1 MVQMTFMRSGEIQL
15 YPATSAVYFLLD
27 VGRVVYVGRTSDLR
41 NSFNIARHADKKFQQ
56 LRYVE
61 VPLEDLDRC
70 EMACIVFFAPKYNK
84 ERHTK
89 KVSAAEAEA
98 CVREILSDDDLE
110 LLGVERRVPVKYE
123 YDYPKADVTV
133 DCVVFG
139 FDYRDAEDPFKVL
152 LIQRRDE
159 PFQKHWALPGGFVEF
174 GGRVLS
180 SEGESLERAAQRELE
195 EETGLH
201 LNVCGPNDKPENDT
215 SGVPAYLEQLYTFGA
230 PKRDPRGRV
239 ISVAYFV
246 LVRTSDYEP
255 KAGSDASQAVWVGV
269 RRALDLKLAFD
280 HREILNMALTR
291 VRNKIRYEP
300 IGFNMLPE
308 EFTLSEIRAL
318 YEGITQRELDPS
330 NFRKRVLATNVLVET
345 GGTAQGQGGRPAQL
359 YAFDKQAYD
368 TAVRNGFNFEI

>member
-1 MVQMTFMRSGEIQL
+1 MTFMNSGELQL
-15 YPATSAVYFLLD
+15 YPAVPAVYFLLD
-27 VGRVVYVGRTSDLR
+27 AGQVVYVGQASDLR
-41 NSFNIARHADKKFQQ
+41 NTFKVSRHKDKKFQQ

-61 VPLEDLDRC
+61 VPLEELDRR

-89 KVSAAEAEA
+89 KVSVEEAEA
-98 CVREILSDDDLE
+98 CAREMLSDDDLE
-110 LLGVERRVPVKYE
+110 FLGIERRVPVKYE

-139 FDYRDAEDPFKVL
+139 FDATDTEDPFKVL
-152 LIQRRDE
+152 LIQRRED

-174 GGRVLS
+174 GGKNMS
-180 SEGESLERAAQRELE
+180 NKGERLERAAQRELE

-201 LNVCGPNDKPENDT
+201 LSVCGPNGKPEDA

-230 PKRDPRGRV
+230 PRRDPRGRV

-246 LVRTSDYEP
+246 LVRASDYEP
-255 KAGSDASQAVWVGV
+255 KAGSDASQAVWIGV
-269 RRALDLKLAFD
+269 RKALDLRLAFD
-280 HREILNMALTR
+280 HREILDMALTR

-300 IGFNMLPE
+300 IGFNLLPS
-308 EFTLSEIRAL
+308 EFTLSDIRSL

-330 NFRKRVLATNVLVET
+330 NFRKRVLATGVLVET
-345 GGTAQGQGGRPAQL
+345 GDVTQGQGGRPAQL
-359 YAFDKQAYD
+359 YQFYKAAYEKAEQD
-368 TAVRNGFNFEI
+368 GFNFEI